1 MRTEPAPEGCGATLA
16 PSTGTT
22 QRPAVGARRALL
34 PRVRS
39 IADILDAH
47 SGDSTR
53 LVQILLEV
61 QRESGNWLPAGV
73 LTEVARGLGLPRAKV
88 EGVAGF
94 YAFLH
99 LVPVG
104 RFRVLVSDNI
114 TDQYAGSRELSGEL
128 CRRLGVERGHVR
140 SDGRV
145 SVDFTS
151 CTGLCDQAP
160 ALLVNG
166 VAVPHVVGARVAEVV
181 RLIEANTPVDSWPVD
196 LRHVEDGVRLE
207 GPVLR
212 AVVEPGAAL
221 KKMLRSSPAEVLR
234 VLTESKLRGRGGAGF
249 PVATKWD
256 TCREAPGDSVVVCNA
271 DEGEPGT
278 FKDRLL
284 LAHRADLVLE
294 GMTIAARFTGATA
307 GFIYLRGEY
316 AFLAPHLEDVIARR
330 RAAKLLGTS
339 IASERGFDF
348 DVELHLGAGAYVCGE
363 ETALLESLEG
373 KRGVPR
379 HRPPFPVTHGY
390 LGRPTIV
397 NNVETYADAA
407 VVFANGLDAWRA
419 LGTEQ
424 SSGSK
429 LLSVAGDVDRPGIYE
444 VPWGTTLRDVLS
456 LAGARN
462 PKAVQVSGPSG
473 VLVGPEQFDRRL
485 AFEDLPC
492 AGAIAVFSEARD
504 LLEVVVNYARFFA
517 HESCGFCTPCRVGT
531 HVAVRSLEKLREGLG
546 SQTELQELAT
556 LTRLLRDTSHCGLGS
571 TAPNAWRHYLD
582 TFGLDVTRRLSA
594 TFQPA
599 FDVGA
604 ALQGA
609 RASRGGST

>member
-1 MRTEPAPEGCGATLA
+1 M
-16 PSTGTT
+16 
-22 QRPAVGARRALL
+22 QRAVVGAWRAK
-34 PRVRS
+34 PSSVRS

-47 SGDSTR
+47 RGNSTR

-61 QRESGNWLPAGV
+61 QRESGNWLPARA

-99 LVPVG
+99 LAPAG

-114 TDQYAGSRELSGEL
+114 TDHFAGSRELSGEL
-128 CRRLGVERGHVR
+128 CRRLGVQRGHVR

-160 ALLVNG
+160 AILVNG
-166 VAVPHVVGARVAEVV
+166 LAVPRVVGDRLEAVV
-181 RLIEANTPVDSWPVD
+181 RLIESNTPVEAWPES
-196 LRHVEDGVRLE
+196 LRHVDEGVRQE

-212 AVVEPGAAL
+212 ATVEPGAAL
-221 KKMLRSSPAEVLR
+221 RTILHRSPAEVLQ

-249 PVATKWD
+249 PVATKWN

-278 FKDRLL
+278 FKDRVL
-284 LAHRADLVLE
+284 LARRADLVLE

-316 AFLAPHLEDVIARR
+316 AFLAPHLRDVIARR

-348 DVELHLGAGAYVCGE
+348 DVEVHLGAGAYVCGE

-407 VVFANGLDAWRA
+407 VVFAGGLDAWRA

-456 LAGARN
+456 LAGARS

-473 VLVGPEQFDRRL
+473 ELVGPKEFDRRL

-504 LLEVVVNYARFFA
+504 LLDVVVNYARFFA

-531 HVAVRSLEKLREGLG
+531 HVAVRSLDKLRLGRG

-582 TFGLDVTRRLSA
+582 KFGLDATRRLSA

-599 FDVGA
+599 FDVDA
-604 ALQGA
+604 SLQGA
-609 RASRGGST
+609 RASRGGES